1 MPKNEVVQWLQLLAL
16 VAGFAGV
23 GVTLGRS
30 THAIETNTA
39 DLAELAEITR
49 DLAGSSIKTQTEL
62 HDLARRVELLER
74 SR

>member
-1 MPKNEVVQWLQLLAL
+1 MKTNDVVQWLQLLAL
-16 VAGFAGV
+16 VGGFAGV
-23 GVTLGRS
+23 GVALGRS
-30 THAIETNTA
+30 SHAVETNTA
-39 DLAELAEITR
+39 DLAELAQITR

>member
-16 VAGFAGV
+16 VGGFAGV

-39 DLAELAEITR
+39 DLAELAERTR